1 MKAGQSVNSIRLTG
15 RSLTLPDV
23 AFTIADSPSIETAL
37 RSVFPDAEFVSP
49 ALPFPSCGVV
59 SQPHPHDDPAAF
71 VIDLLFA
78 HSYDHDGQ
86 TLAVVLSELL
96 PECTVQLD
104 LWMSNRFPDGFV
116 RTVFVGGEFVS
127 EEVADA
133 ALFDDDEFLTL
144 IRWADGQWELDGEP
158 VSDAVAREA
167 LRRSNPR
174 ENRRFARHHPQCFDG
189 SGSPAHPRHPRCSG
203 C

>member
-1 MKAGQSVNSIRLTG
+1 MKAGRLVNSIRLTG

-23 AFTIADSPSIETAL
+23 AFAVADSLSTEDGL
-37 RSVFPDAEFVSP
+37 RSVFPDAEPVSP
-49 ALPFPSCGVV
+49 ALPFPYCEVV
-59 SQPHPHDDPAAF
+59 SQPHPHGDPAAF

-78 HSYDHDGQ
+78 HSHDHDGQ

-96 PECTVQLD
+96 PDCTVQLD
-104 LWMSNRFPDGFV
+104 LWMPDRIPGVFV

-144 IRWADGQWELDGEP
+144 ARWADGQWELDGDP

-167 LRRSNPR
+167 LHRSNPR
-174 ENRRFARHHPQCFDG
+174 ENRRFARRHPQCFDG
-189 SGSPAHPRHPRCSG
+189 TGAPAHPRHPRCSG